1 MLHEILF
8 FISAF
13 ISEIIGTVGW
23 LWFLYH
29 FLPIA
34 LFFVDF
40 KTALVLVAV
49 FHLFGNLGRINS
61 FRHGLDR
68 KIIITFG
75 IPSV

>member
-13 ISEIIGTVGW
+13 ISEIIGTAAG
-23 LWFLYH
+23 FGSTTI

-49 FHLFGNLGRINS
+49 FHVFGNLGRINS
-61 FRHGLDR
+61 LRHGLDR

>member
-8 FISAF
+8 FISAI
-13 ISEIIGTVGW
+13 ISEIIVTAAGFGSSTI
-23 LWFLYH
+23 

-49 FHLFGNLGRINS
+49 FHLFGNLGRINLIL
-61 FRHGLDR
+61 FPCHRNKDGNGL
-68 KIIITFG
+68 IVLT
-75 IPSV
+75 